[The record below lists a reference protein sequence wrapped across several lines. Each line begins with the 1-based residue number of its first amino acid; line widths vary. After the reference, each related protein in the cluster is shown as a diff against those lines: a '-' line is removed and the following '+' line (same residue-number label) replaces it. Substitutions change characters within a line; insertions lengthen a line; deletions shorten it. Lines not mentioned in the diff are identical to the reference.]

1 MPNELSVSRILD
13 AVNSGLGLKTLDR
26 LMKLVA
32 ASSSGSKPDLK
43 LLKELIQYDVASSS
57 AILKAANRPRK
68 YDDKVMDIPSAI
80 KRIGSQMLKNLALST
95 EFIDI
100 DPKSDMYDPRNDI
113 LQWLWERSLFNATS
127 ARQLAIKLGR
137 DNPEHYYALG
147 LMLDIG
153 AHFLF
158 ANFPEQYYPVLKQW
172 QTESGMLT
180 SYEHDALGI
189 DHTIVGQHLAHVWNF
204 GSDFEQA
211 IKLHHSPE
219 KVDSDNTTMDVLHLA
234 IRIGEIFF
242 RAQHL
247 SELQSIS
254 EYSDKVFGLDS
265 DALANILQ
273 RIALE
278 ADKSTYRL
286 SIESSTGVSSVDL
299 LRIINTELGRATLSY
314 DQMVSELETA
324 MKKAETL
331 AMKLEEVNIKLREA
345 ANIDPLTKIYNR
357 RFFEEFLN
365 WNFQRA
371 RRYKSTLGCMMIDID
386 YFKSFN
392 DTYGHLTGDR
402 VLQGVASALK
412 ETLRS
417 TDILARFGGEE
428 FIVLLPESSPKAVC
442 LAAKKLHKAVE
453 NTLFSVEGKDL
464 SVTICIGHHY
474 YTGDETLKID
484 SGKDLVRIAGN
495 HVYKA
500 REDGRN
506 QVWPAE
512 VEE

>member
-1 MPNELSVSRILD
+1 MSNELPVSRILD
-13 AVNSGLGLKTLDR
+13 AVNSGSGLKTLDR

-32 ASSSGSKPDLK
+32 ASASGSKPDLK
-43 LLKELIQYDVASSS
+43 VLKELIQYDVATSS
-57 AILKAANRPRK
+57 AVLRAANRPGK
-68 YDDKVMDIPSAI
+68 YDDNVMDIPSAI
-80 KRIGSQMLKNLALST
+80 KRIGSHTLRNLALST
-95 EFIDI
+95 GFIDL
-100 DPKSDMYDPRNDI
+100 DTESDKYDPSNEI

-158 ANFPEQYYPVLKQW
+158 ANFQKHYYPVLKQW
-172 QTESGMLT
+172 QTEGGMLT
-180 SYEHDALGI
+180 TYEHDALGI
-189 DHTIVGQHLAHVWNF
+189 DHTTVGQHLAHAWNF
-204 GSDFEQA
+204 GPDFEQA
-211 IKLHHSPE
+211 IKHHHSPK
-219 KVDSDNTTMDVLHLA
+219 KVASDNLTMDVLQLA
-234 IRIGEIFF
+234 IRIGEVFF
-242 RAQHL
+242 RAKHV
-247 SELQSIS
+247 SELKSIS
-254 EYSDKVFGLDS
+254 DYSDKEFGLNA
-265 DALANILQ
+265 DALANVLQ

-286 SIESSTGVSSVDL
+286 SIDSSTGVSSIDL

-331 AMKLEEVNIKLREA
+331 AMKLEEANIKLRKA
-345 ANIDPLTKIYNR
+345 ANIDPLTKVYNR

-386 YFKSFN
+386 FFKKFN
-392 DTYGHLTGDR
+392 DNYGHLTGDR

-412 ETLRS
+412 GTLRG

-453 NTLFSVEGKDL
+453 NSKFPVEGKDL

-474 YTGDETLKID
+474 YNGDEELKID
-484 SGKDLVRIAGN
+484 SAKELVRIADT

-500 REDGRN
+500 KENGRN